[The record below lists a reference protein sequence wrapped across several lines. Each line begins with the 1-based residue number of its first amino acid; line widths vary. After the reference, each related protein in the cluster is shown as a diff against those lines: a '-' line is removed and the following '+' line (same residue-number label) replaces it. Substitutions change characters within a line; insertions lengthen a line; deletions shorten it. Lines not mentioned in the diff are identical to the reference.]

1 MTLEVSV
8 RSIALIFAVS
18 LIIPS
23 MGFAADINDITG
35 TWSGNWTPKGGVLDA
50 MTIEARVENGKIVG
64 RFRTPV
70 PMDFTR
76 ASYDPKTGVVSIEAT
91 DSKAGKTYK
100 LDARLAGSD
109 IKGTIVVGGVTG
121 DVLLIKWTYVPR

>member
-1 MTLEVSV
+1 M
-8 RSIALIFAVS
+8 RSIALIFAVI
-18 LIIPS
+18 LFIPS
-23 MGFAADINDITG
+23 MGLAVDINDITG

-50 MTIEARVENGKIVG
+50 MTIEVRVENGKVVG

-76 ASYDPKTGVVSIEAT
+76 ASYDPKTGAVSIEAT

-100 LDARLAGSD
+100 LDAKLMGTD
-109 IKGTIVVGGVTG
+109 IKGTIVVGGVPG
-121 DVLLIKWTYVPR
+121 

>member
-1 MTLEVSV
+1 M
-8 RSIALIFAVS
+8 RSIALIFAVI
-18 LIIPS
+18 LMIPG

-50 MTIEARVENGKIVG
+50 MTIEARVENGKVVG
-64 RFRTPV
+64 KFRTPI

-76 ASYDPKTGVVSIEAT
+76 ASYDPKTGAVSIEAT
-91 DSKAGKTYK
+91 DSKSGKAYK
-100 LDARLAGSD
+100 LDAKLSGND
-109 IKGTIVVGGVTG
+109 IKGTIVVGGVPG

>member
-1 MTLEVSV
+1 M
-8 RSIALIFAVS
+8 RSIAFILAVI
-18 LIIPS
+18 LVVPCIAI
-23 MGFAADINDITG
+23 AADINDIAG

-64 RFRTPV
+64 KFRTPV

-76 ASYDPKTGVVSIEAT
+76 ATYDPKTGAVNIEAM
-91 DSKAGKTYK
+91 DSKSGKTYK
-100 LDARLAGSD
+100 LVAKLMGND
-109 IKGTIVVGGVTG
+109 IKGTIDVGGVPG

>member
-1 MTLEVSV
+1 VK
-8 RSIALIFAVS
+8 SIALIFAVI

-23 MGFAADINDITG
+23 LGFAADINDIAG

-50 MTIEARVENGKIVG
+50 MTIEARVENGKVVG
-64 RFRTPV
+64 RFRTPA

-76 ASYDPKTGVVSIEAT
+76 ASYDPKTGAVSIEAT

-100 LDARLAGSD
+100 LDAKLMGTD
-109 IKGTIVVGGVTG
+109 IKGTIVVGGVPG